1 MSAIAAKT
9 SSKLAFPHPSLSI
22 IVGTPNNS
30 SLQALQKQ
38 MFANA
43 RAIHST
49 RGGGDNGHLAL
60 VMPPPA
66 YLVRTGVPFVAPV
79 HPGDAPVHVQGA
91 TGPAITE
98 TNRRFKHD
106 LAEHLLYQTVTE
118 ELKQQLLAAVPTRY
132 LSILEDADY
141 GYSDVS
147 IIEMLTHLRTTYA
160 TIEPEEI
167 ESNRNA
173 LTAAWNPEEPI
184 EDLWNRI
191 QEIQRF
197 ANDAQEPITDGA
209 ALHLMLSVFEA
220 TGVLTT
226 AAEKWRDKPQVDWT
240 MANFQAHFTR
250 ATKERA
256 RVLTAQNAG
265 FHGANSAVIVPPDGA
280 NSASVTSPGA
290 ANVIPAG
297 GTVYYYCWTHGLGK
311 NGLHTS
317 ASCKNKGEGHKDSAT
332 ANNMQGGTQRL
343 MTRRRQA
350 PAATPP

>member
-38 MFANA
+38 IFANA
-43 RAIHST
+43 RATHST
-49 RGGGDNGHLAL
+49 RGGGDNGRLAL

-66 YLVRTGVPFVAPV
+66 YLVRTAGVPFVTPV
-79 HPGDAPVHVQGA
+79 HPGNALVHIQEGT

-106 LAEHLLYQTVTE
+106 LVEHLLYQTVTE
-118 ELKQQLLAAVPTRY
+118 ELKQHQLLAAVPTRY

-141 GYSDVS
+141 GYSDIS
-147 IIEMLTHLRTTYA
+147 IIEMRTHLRTTYA

-167 ESNRNA
+167 ECNPNA
-173 LTAAWNPEEPI
+173 LTGTWNPDEPI
-184 EDLWNRI
+184 EDLWNRL

-197 ANDAQEPITDGA
+197 ATDAQEPITDAA
-209 ALHLMLSVFEA
+209 ALRLTLGVFEA

-240 MANFQAHFTR
+240 MVNFQVHFTK
-250 ATKERA
+250 ANKDQA
-256 RVLTAQNAG
+256 RKLTAQSAG
-265 FHGANSAVIVPPDGA
+265 FHGANSAVT
-280 NSASVTSPGA
+280 VTPPGA
-290 ANVIPAG
+290 ASVVPGSNVIPAG

-317 ASCKNKGEGHKDSAT
+317 ATCKNKGEGLKDSAT

-350 PAATPP
+350 PATTPT